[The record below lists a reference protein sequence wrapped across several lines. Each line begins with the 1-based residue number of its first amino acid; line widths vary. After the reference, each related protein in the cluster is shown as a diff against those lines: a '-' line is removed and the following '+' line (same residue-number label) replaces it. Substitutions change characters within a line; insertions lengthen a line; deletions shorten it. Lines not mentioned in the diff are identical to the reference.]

1 MNRWFALY
9 VVALSLG
16 AHELSAQPVVESY
29 DRFEMNWSNM
39 RLRYFGESS
48 VNKNL
53 DVAEKEATD
62 QGLLYALANVPKIRG
77 EKGVSVENAES
88 IAHAVSKQS
97 FVFNTVYFSNGKVR
111 VELESSLALALDPG
125 RKPFV
130 SRPEAEG
137 GDEGAAAGSGVV
149 IEVKGLSA
157 PQLVSEIHDSAGE
170 LVYSSQDVSP
180 DAYKKQLIGRWFY
193 KNSSE
198 LRGFAG
204 SEPLKVEADFKDG
217 KLVVDKDAW
226 NQVRKSTSKLLG
238 EGRVAFV
245 LPSAR

>member
-1 MNRWFALY
+1 MNRWCALY
-9 VVALSLG
+9 LVALSLG
-16 AHELSAQPVVESY
+16 AHELGAQPVLESF

-39 RLRYFGESS
+39 RLRYFGESAA
-48 VNKNL
+48 NKNL

-62 QGLLYALANVPKIRG
+62 QGLLYALANVPKIRS
-77 EKGVSVENAES
+77 EKGASLDNAET

-97 FVFNTVYFSNGKVR
+97 YVFNTVYFSNGKVR

-130 SRPEAEG
+130 SRPDEA
-137 GDEGAAAGSGVV
+137 DTVATASSGVV
-149 IEVKGLSA
+149 IEVKGLKA
-157 PQLVSEIHDSAGE
+157 PQLVSEIQDSAGE

-198 LRGFAG
+198 LKGFSGAQ
-204 SEPLKVEADFKDG
+204 PLRLEAEYKDG
-217 KLVVDKDAW
+217 KLIVDKEAW
-226 NQVRKSTSKLLG
+226 NQAHQSTSKLLG

-245 LPSAR
+245 LPAPR